1 MFWHIVIFVITV
13 ATVPLYIIEMVRRTK
28 TGIKFLFAFAV
39 PLAIFAFGIYLMIY
53 GEFFVR
59 GWSGFALVLNGVFIG
74 GFGWLLMF
82 AVTIASIVEHA
93 HNRKSSNPKKTIE
106 RIKNMPV
113 LSVFYGIII
122 TMYPK
127 QEAKHHLPHFHAEYA
142 EFQAV
147 FTLDGELI
155 SGNFPPKQRAF
166 VKAWALLREDELAA
180 DWKLAVNGEEV
191 FRIEPLR

>member
-1 MFWHIVIFVITV
+1 M
-13 ATVPLYIIEMVRRTK
+13 PIIST
-28 TGIKFLFAFAV
+28 F
-39 PLAIFAFGIYLMIY
+39 FGILIRMNW
-53 GEFFVR
+53 R
-59 GWSGFALVLNGVFIG
+59 D
-74 GFGWLLMF
+74 
-82 AVTIASIVEHA
+82 IAQ
-93 HNRKSSNPKKTIE
+93 HN
-106 RIKNMPV
+106 M
-113 LSVFYGIII
+113 
-122 TMYPK
+122 
-127 QEAKHHLPHFHAEYA
+127 PHFHAEYA